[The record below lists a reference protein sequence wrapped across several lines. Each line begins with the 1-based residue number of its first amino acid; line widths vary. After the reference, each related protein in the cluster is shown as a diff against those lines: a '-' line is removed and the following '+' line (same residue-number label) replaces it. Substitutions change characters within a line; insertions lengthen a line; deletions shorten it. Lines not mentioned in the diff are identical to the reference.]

1 MCFCPFAQGSQGRN
15 ECAAPLCQ
23 YISVTGALAGQAIG
37 FALQEPF
44 AGQLFQSLGKNR
56 TRNAQIVT
64 HRIEAFDAAKSLS
77 QDQKCPSVSNCA
89 DARASAHS
97 ASGTGACS
105 WALALCLSLVI
116 EIAYLSLQFEPRLI
130 A

>member
-89 DARASAHS
+89 DGTCERAFGKRNRSVQL
-97 ASGTGACS
+97 GAGVM
-105 WALALCLSLVI
+105 SLVGHRN
-116 EIAYLSLQFEPRLI
+116 SVSQFAI
-130 A
+130 